1 MAGFLYR
8 LGRFSFARHRVAAA
22 LWVVAL
28 VLVGAGGLALGR
40 STDAGF
46 SVPGAESQRAADL
59 LSAKFPQVSA
69 SGATARIVVE
79 APAGQTLTSAANQA
93 AVEKLVA
100 EIKTAPQVATVVDPY
115 QAHAVNQSGTI
126 VYIQVA
132 YTITSNSV
140 TDAARAA
147 LQNVAA
153 DGRKAGLTVEIGGSA
168 LRVTP
173 SSDPTMLVGVLIA
186 AVILFLT
193 LGSLWAAGLPLI
205 VAIFGIGCGLSAIS
219 IATHFVD
226 LTPQTSTLAMMLGLA
241 VAIDY
246 SLFIVSRYRHEL
258 MTGREPADAAGR
270 AIASAG
276 SAVLFAGSTVVIALV
291 ALLVVGIPILS
302 QIGVAAAFTV
312 AVSVCV
318 ALTLLPALLGFAGR
332 LIQPAPGAR
341 DAEAN
346 SSENGI
352 VHRWAH
358 FITTHRVPVVAAA
371 VLSLLVVSTPIL
383 GIQLGLPDDSTAAPS
398 STQYKAYQLLSKG
411 FGPGFNGP
419 LIIVVE
425 APSGAVAK
433 TATAQ
438 AISTISHLPNV
449 VVATQALYDST
460 GETALFQVIPASGP
474 SSQATVDLVTAI
486 RNAGQTL
493 RSSTGA
499 SLAVTGQTAINID
512 TSSMMGGALI
522 PYLLVVVGLAILL
535 LTLAFHSIVVPVK
548 AALGFVLSLAA
559 TFGAVVAV
567 FQWGWLDSLF
577 GVQQTGPIIVLS
589 TIVIIGIVFGLAMDY
604 EVFLVSRMREEYAAG
619 AEAHAA
625 VESGFAHGAR
635 VVSAAAIIMI
645 GVFGGFVLSSDAL
658 IKEIGFTLAVAVLFD
673 AFVVRMTIVPAVMA
687 IAGDLAWWLPGWLR
701 RVLPSLDIEG
711 GQRHT
716 GTPTLVAAAGTGTL
730 VPEPVEPKR

>member
-8 LGRFSFARHRVAAA
+8 LGRFSFTRRWVVAA

-28 VLVGAGGLALGR
+28 VLLGAGGLALGR
-40 STDAGF
+40 STDPSF

-79 APAGQTLTSAANQA
+79 APAGQTLTSAANLA

-115 QAHAVNQSGTI
+115 QAHVVNQTGTI

-132 YTITSNSV
+132 YTVASNSV

-153 DGRKAGLTVEIGGSA
+153 DGRKAGLTVEIGGST
-168 LRVTP
+168 LRVAP
-173 SSDPTMLVGVLIA
+173 SSDPTMLIGVLIA

-193 LGSLWAAGLPLI
+193 LGSLWAAGLPLM
-205 VAIFGIGCGLSAIS
+205 VAIFGIGCGLSGIA

-276 SAVLFAGSTVVIALV
+276 SAVLFAGSTVVVALV
-291 ALLVVGIPILS
+291 ALLVVGIPILG
-302 QIGVAAAFTV
+302 QIGLAAAFTV

-318 ALTLLPALLGFAGR
+318 ALTLLPALLGIAGR
-332 LIQPAPGAR
+332 LVQPAPGAR

-346 SSENGI
+346 GSEKGI
-352 VHRWAH
+352 VHRWAR
-358 FITTHRVPVVAAA
+358 FITTHRVPVLAAA
-371 VLSLLVVSTPIL
+371 ALSLLVVATPVL
-383 GIQLGLPDDSTAAPS
+383 GLQLGLPDDSTAAPS

-419 LIIVVE
+419 LIVVVE

-433 TATAQ
+433 TATE
-438 AISTISHLPNV
+438 AIATIGHLPGV

-499 SLAVTGQTAINID
+499 SLTVTGQTAINID
-512 TSSMMGGALI
+512 TASIMGGALI

-535 LTLAFHSIVVPVK
+535 LTLVFHSIVVPVK
-548 AALGFVLSLAA
+548 AALGFVLSLGA
-559 TFGAVVAV
+559 TLGVVVAV

-625 VESGFAHGAR
+625 IESGFAHGAR
-635 VVSAAAIIMI
+635 VVSAAALIMI
-645 GVFGGFVLSSDAL
+645 GVFGGFVLSGNPL
-658 IKEIGFTLAVAVLFD
+658 VKEIGFTLAVAVLID

-711 GQRHT
+711 GQRHSV
-716 GTPTLVAAAGTGTL
+716 TPTPAAAAGTGTL
-730 VPEPVEPKR
+730 VPEPVEQER